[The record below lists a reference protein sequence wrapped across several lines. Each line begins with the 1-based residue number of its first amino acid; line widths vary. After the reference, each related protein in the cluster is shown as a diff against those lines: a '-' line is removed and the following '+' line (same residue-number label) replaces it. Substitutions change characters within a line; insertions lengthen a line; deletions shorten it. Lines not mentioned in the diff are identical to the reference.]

1 MANIQITDEL
11 LSKYFA
17 GEALPEEAMAI
28 DEWKKSHADNANLF
42 NASWDAWHMGN
53 EHPYTLP
60 DLHAEWQKI
69 KPRQQRIR
77 VLPWMAAAAAL
88 ITAVALLW
96 LQVRKPATV
105 TIAATQQTVTQ
116 TLPDGSTAKVTPGG
130 SISYTDR
137 TIQLK
142 GNGDFD
148 VKFDPNKPFVV
159 MAGPVEITVLGTAF
173 HVEES
178 DSIITVQVSSG
189 KVKMENSGKEI
200 IITAGQMGYYK
211 AGALV
216 LEDYRFTFEDN
227 TLGSII
233 ERLSIAYHKKIVLK
247 DSAMATLRTSSL
259 FENKTLDYMLEVITS
274 TFNLKYSYINADEI
288 LIEAE

>member
-28 DEWKKSHADNANLF
+28 DEWKKSHADNAHLF
-42 NASWDAWHMGN
+42 NASWEAWHMTS
-53 EHPYTLP
+53 EHTYTPP
-60 DLHAEWQKI
+60 DLHATWRKI
-69 KPRQQRIR
+69 KPARKIR
-77 VLPWMAAAAAL
+77 LLPWMAAAATL
-88 ITAVALLW
+88 LTAVALLW
-96 LQVRKPATV
+96 LQFRKPATI
-105 TIAATQQTVTQ
+105 TIAAIQQTITQ

-148 VKFDPNKPFVV
+148 VTYNPDKPFVV
-159 MAGPVEITVLGTAF
+159 VAGPVKISVLGTAF

-178 DSIITVQVSSG
+178 DSLITVQVSSG
-189 KVKMENSGKEI
+189 KVKMNKDSKEI
-200 IITAGQMGYYK
+200 IVTAGQLGYYK
-211 AGALV
+211 TGALV
-216 LEDYRFTFEDN
+216 LENYHFTFENN

-233 ERLSIAYHKKIVLK
+233 ERLSIAYHKKIILK
-247 DSAMATLRTSSL
+247 DPALAALRISSV
-259 FENKTLDYMLEVITS
+259 FEGKTLDYMLEVITS
-274 TFNLKYSYINADEI
+274 TLNLQYSYIHADEI
-288 LIEAE
+288 LIEGS